1 MTKPNA
7 HTVIDQACLD
17 EVERRKRLRAER
29 QQAREEPKK
38 PESVFDDRVP
48 GSRFIL
54 TARAERK
61 SLPTA
66 TRVAAILDGAPALGE
81 ISLRAHDLLHAVE
94 AVLTKRPAIDLGAAF
109 HHRRAARSAVQ
120 GRAVTAAMSE
130 TWATQRKFSAA
141 TTVQTAAERLGELRK
156 YAYMH
161 ERNLHRLMEAP
172 SGRDEDSPGRT
183 QQATTAA
190 THAEIDR
197 KLYGRYS
204 SVLHEPL
211 SESAI
216 IALCLARCTSRAIV
230 YELKAQKSNS
240 GKRLLLEA
248 HESTGKQD
256 REQHTSRAIV
266 HEHEALKSDAQEQMA
281 CRSTRKQTR
290 LQQDNAEQKW
300 RLETDYHLK
309 KMMLEQ
315 DFAIKRANLERDH
328 RNAQMR
334 VENAGRNPP
343 PERRRKG

>member
-81 ISLRAHDLLHAVE
+81 ISLRAHDLLGISPSPSCQERSPGTCSNRCNV
-94 AVLTKRPAIDLGAAF
+94 RDLGNAA
-109 HHRRAARSAVQ
+109 
-120 GRAVTAAMSE
+120 
-130 TWATQRKFSAA
+130 KFSAA
-141 TTVQTAAERLGELRK
+141 TTVQTAAERLGELCK

-161 ERNLHRLMEAP
+161 ERNLHRLIEAP
-172 SGRDEDSPGRT
+172 SGGDEDSPGRT

-216 IALCLARCTSRAIV
+216 IALCLARCTTRAIV

-315 DFAIKRANLERDH
+315 DVAIKRANLERDH

>member
-94 AVLTKRPAIDLGAAF
+94 AILTKRPAIDLGAAS

-120 GRAVTAAMSE
+120 ERAVIAAI
-130 TWATQRKFSAA
+130 AA
-141 TTVQTAAERLGELRK
+141 TTVQTAAERLGELCK

-161 ERNLHRLMEAP
+161 ERNLHRLIEAP
-172 SGRDEDSPGRT
+172 SGGDEDSPGRT

-216 IALCLARCTSRAIV
+216 IALCLARCTTRAIV

-315 DFAIKRANLERDH
+315 DVAIKRANLERDH